1 MLKHLKFLKK
11 IDLIMRKEIYRYA
24 EMVEIPSQKRIYNM
38 GDEGD
43 YGYIILKGRVTE
55 EKRNP

>member
-1 MLKHLKFLKK
+1 
-11 IDLIMRKEIYRYA
+11 MRKEIYRYA